1 MRDYGFGRGKWVFID
16 WMGIDPGY
24 GTIWPGS
31 EQAERSPIGN
41 SYCVPVMRLSMYH
54 RTLDT
59 MEVHLATSRDETNWH
74 RHLGQEPCVDLGH
87 AHTGTAYAADGIIT
101 TGPGEWSTFVVTY
114 SHEHNVPEQED
125 AEVLAYR
132 VPMREDGFVSL
143 SCEGEGEFWT
153 VPFVLQSDQI
163 SANVKTSYSGYL
175 RCEILESLS
184 DASVGERIGAE
195 KVAEGYS
202 LDESVPINGDHT
214 NARLTWQNGPGLS
227 SLKGHTVRLHFTMFN
242 ADLYALRF

>member
-1 MRDYGFGRGKWVFID
+1 M
-16 WMGIDPGY
+16 
-24 GTIWPGS
+24 
-31 EQAERSPIGN
+31 
-41 SYCVPVMRLSMYH
+41 
-54 RTLDT
+54 
-59 MEVHLATSRDETNWH
+59 
-74 RHLGQEPCVDLGH
+74 
-87 AHTGTAYAADGIIT
+87 
-101 TGPGEWSTFVVTY
+101 
-114 SHEHNVPEQED
+114 PEQGD
-125 AEVLAYR
+125 TEVLAYR
-132 VPMREDGFVSL
+132 VPMREDGLVSL